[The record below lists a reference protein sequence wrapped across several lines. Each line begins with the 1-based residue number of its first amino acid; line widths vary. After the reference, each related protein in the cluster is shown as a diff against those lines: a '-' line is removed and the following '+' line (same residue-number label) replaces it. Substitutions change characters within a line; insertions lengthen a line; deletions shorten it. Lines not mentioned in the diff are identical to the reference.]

1 MSEIFLDIY
10 IEHLDE
16 GGYLA
21 TSDDL
26 QGLIAQGRTIAETME
41 IAQDVARKLIESY
54 MDHGDPLPPLFETV
68 KTFLRKRFSYS
79 NCIFC
84 AVDPQSPISNL

>member
-1 MSEIFLDIY
+1 MSEYLISIK
-10 IEHLDE
+10 IEELKE

-21 TSDDL
+21 TSNDI

-54 MDHGDPLPPLFETV
+54 TEHDDPLPFKIELSKKVMQDVKIPINVTV
-68 KTFLRKRFSYS
+68 
-79 NCIFC
+79 
-84 AVDPQSPISNL
+84 

>member
-1 MSEIFLDIY
+1 MPERLVSIK
-10 IEHLDE
+10 IEELEE

-21 TSDDL
+21 TSDTL

-54 MDHGDPLPPLFETV
+54 IERGDPLPIELKPARKVIRNLKIPVSVTV
-68 KTFLRKRFSYS
+68 
-79 NCIFC
+79 
-84 AVDPQSPISNL
+84 

>member
-1 MSEIFLDIY
+1 MY
-10 IEHLDE
+10 EHLIPIKIEPLEE

-21 TSDDL
+21 TSEVL

-54 MDHGDPLPPLFETV
+54 LEHGDPLPFKLPDK
-68 KTFLRKRFSYS
+68 KTAKIALNTNIPVS
-79 NCIFC
+79 
-84 AVDPQSPISNL
+84 VVQ